1 MNGSSNYRV
10 NNHFRQYKSMNK
22 HLIRVLKRQKKQSGR
37 NNTPQ
42 IVLVFL
48 FMSFW
53 GSMVMSY
60 AQSSQLTLTIKDET
74 VLQVLQTIEK
84 QSGYTF
90 VYDVNEVDL
99 NRKVSLNLKNKPI
112 TEVLNTLFA
121 NQKLEY
127 KISDQHIALYKKAVT
142 TQQTGKSVSGSI
154 TDEHGES
161 IIGANIR
168 IKGSATGVISDLDG
182 KFSLNTTPGA
192 ILQISCVGYA
202 SIEVKATVN
211 SPLNIVLKDDLQ
223 SLQEII
229 VVGYG
234 SQKKINL
241 TGAVATIGS
250 KELESRP
257 LTSVSAGLQGLV
269 PGLTVTQG
277 SGQPGKDGGTIR
289 IRGVG
294 TLNNST
300 PMVLVDGIE
309 SSMDDVDP
317 NEIASISVL
326 KDASSAAIY
335 GSKAAN
341 GVILITTKRGSV
353 DKTKITYTT
362 NIGWQSPTELPERLN
377 AWDYATLYNEA
388 LSYGGKAPRF
398 TSDEIDI
405 LRSGSDPYR
414 YANTDWQKLL
424 YVGSGFQ
431 QQHNINIAGGTEKVR
446 YMSSIGYQ
454 QQAGIINNISKK
466 QFNARINLDMNPTK
480 GLDIN
485 LSLSFTN
492 RDIVEPTNPYT
503 GGMGM
508 YFSMV
513 NCMAPWIPYKDANGY
528 YGTTSEGNPIAWMDL
543 GSTNDQTERRVNALG
558 SVKYEFF
565 PGFTVK
571 AQGTYRV
578 YADDSHEFI
587 KDIWYTPTQYHGPN
601 KLTEIAQFSTM
612 NTGDIIANYKK
623 ELGRHAIEA
632 MAGFHSEIY
641 NGKKTTG
648 SRQNFPNND
657 LTDLDA
663 GSPKGQKI
671 EGGSEKLTMLS
682 YFGRLNYSY
691 AEKYLLEANIR
702 SDASSRFMKGHRW
715 GVFPSFSA
723 GWRIS
728 EEAFMESLKEVLS
741 NLKIRGSWGK
751 LGNQSALEYYPAI
764 PIIGLESNYPFNGQ
778 IISGAAQTEAKKS
791 SISWEKTRTW
801 GIGADFSLFNSL
813 NFSIDY
819 YDRLTTDIL
828 MEISAPSTFGLS
840 GYVDNIG
847 KVSNK
852 GIELSANYNLQIG
865 KVALSVGG
873 NFASNVNKLL
883 DLGSD
888 TYMTDG
894 AHKIKK
900 VGYALNS
907 FYGYQTAGLFQNEA
921 EIRSWAPY
929 KMSGE
934 KILPGDLKY
943 VDTSKNDE
951 VNAEDRVVFGST
963 DPKYTFGF
971 QLGAKAYGFD
981 ASLLF
986 QGAAGVSG
994 YMESEAIGHFSG
1006 DTAWP
1011 STMWL
1016 NRWTPENPHTDVPRV
1031 SLAGGVSR
1039 PEKIT
1044 SDYWIQNANYLRLKN
1059 LQIGYTL
1066 PKSWL
1071 KKTGIENLRLY
1082 YSGQNL
1088 LTFTSFLKGWDPES
1102 PAGRGSHYPQ
1112 VTVNSFG
1119 VNLTF

>member
-1 MNGSSNYRV
+1 MKYTLA
-10 NNHFRQYKSMNK
+10 F
-22 HLIRVLKRQKKQSGR
+22 LIMSIWGITLSYSQ
-37 NNTPQ
+37 TP
-42 IVLVFL
+42 
-48 FMSFW
+48 
-53 GSMVMSY
+53 
-60 AQSSQLTLTIKDET
+60 QLTLNVKDAT
-74 VLQVLQTIEK
+74 MSQVLQAIEK

-90 VYDVNEVDL
+90 VYDVNEVDMNQKVTL
-99 NRKVSLNLKNKPI
+99 NVKNKPI
-112 TEVLNTLFA
+112 TNVLDILFA
-121 NQKLEY
+121 NKKLGY
-127 KISDQHIALYKKAVT
+127 KISDYHIALYRKTVT
-142 TQQTGKSVSGSI
+142 TQHATKPITGFI
-154 TDEHGES
+154 ADENGEA
-161 IIGANIR
+161 IIGANILV
-168 IKGSATGVISDLDG
+168 KGTTNGVITDVDG
-182 KFSLNTTPGA
+182 NFSLNVAPGTT
-192 ILQISCVGYA
+192 LQISCVGYTPRE
-202 SIEVKATVN
+202 IKATN
-211 SPLNIVLKDDLQ
+211 DAPLNIVLKDDLQ
-223 SLQEII
+223 TLQEVV

-234 SQKKINL
+234 VQKKINL
-241 TGAVATIGS
+241 TGAIATVGS
-250 KELESRP
+250 KELEGRP
-257 LTSVSAGLQGLV
+257 ITSVSAGLQGLV
-269 PGLTVTQG
+269 PGLTITQG

-300 PMVLVDGIE
+300 PMILVDGIE

-317 NEIASISVL
+317 NEIASVSVL

-353 DKTKITYTT
+353 DKTKITYST
-362 NIGWQSPTELPERLN
+362 NIGWQSPTELPEHLT
-377 AWDYATLYNEA
+377 AWDYATLYNESLA
-388 LSYGGKAPRF
+388 YDGKAPRF
-398 TSDEIDI
+398 TNEEIEK
-405 LRSGSDPYR
+405 LRNGSDPYR

-424 YVGSGFQ
+424 YTGAGFQ

-454 QQAGIINNISKK
+454 QQTGIIQHVSKK
-466 QFNARINLDMNPTK
+466 QFNARINLDITPVK
-480 GLDIN
+480 GLEIN
-485 LSLSFTN
+485 TSLSFTN

-503 GGMGM
+503 GNMGM

-565 PGFTVK
+565 PGFSIK

-601 KLTEIAQFSTM
+601 KLTEISQFSTM
-612 NTGDIIANYKK
+612 NTGDVIANYKK
-623 ELGRHAIEA
+623 DLGKHSIEA

-641 NGKKTTG
+641 NGKKTTAM
-648 SRQNFPNND
+648 RQNFPSND

-663 GSPKGQKI
+663 GSPKGQKS
-671 EGGSEKLTMLS
+671 EGYSEKLAMLS

-691 AEKYLLEANIR
+691 ADKYLLEANVR
-702 SDASSRFMKGHRW
+702 SDASSRFTKGNRW

-728 EEAFMESLKEVLS
+728 EEAFMEFLKGVIS
-741 NLKIRGSWGK
+741 NLKLRGSWGK
-751 LGNQSALEYYPAI
+751 LGNQSALDYYPAI

-791 SISWEKTRTW
+791 AISWEKTRTW
-801 GIGADFSLFNSL
+801 GIGADITLFGSL
-813 NFSIDY
+813 NLSFDY

-828 MEISAPSTFGLS
+828 MEINAPATFGLD

-852 GIELSANYNLQIG
+852 GIEASVNYNFQIK
-865 KVALSVGG
+865 KVSLFVGG
-873 NFASNVNKLL
+873 NFAYNVNKLL
-883 DLGSD
+883 DLGGD
-888 TYMTDG
+888 DYMTDG

-907 FYGYQTAGLFQNEA
+907 FYGYRTAGLFQNET
-921 EIRSWAPY
+921 EIANWAKY
-929 KMSGE
+929 KMSGT
-934 KILPGDLKY
+934 KVLPGDLKY
-943 VDTSKNDE
+943 IDTSKNGE
-951 VNAEDRVVFGST
+951 VNAEDRVVFSSS
-963 DPKYTFGF
+963 DPKFTFGF
-971 QLGAKAYGFD
+971 NLGAKAYGFD
-981 ASLLF
+981 VSMFL

-1011 STMWL
+1011 NTMWL
-1016 NRWTPENPHTDVPRV
+1016 KRWTPENPNTDVPRV
-1031 SLAGGVSR
+1031 SSASGVSR

-1066 PKSWL
+1066 PKAWL
-1071 KKTGIENLRLY
+1071 TKTGIENIRVY

-1112 VTVNSFG
+1112 VKVNSFG

>member
-1 MNGSSNYRV
+1 MNNYLTG
-10 NNHFRQYKSMNK
+10 M
-22 HLIRVLKRQKKQSGR
+22 LKRQKKHSTR
-37 NNTPQ
+37 NNTPRKNTS
-42 IVLVFL
+42 IPKIAARLMIALLFL
-48 FMSFW
+48 SFS
-53 GSMVMSY
+53 GIATTSF
-60 AQSSQLTLTIKDET
+60 AQSPRLTLSLKNSTL
-74 VLQVLQTIEK
+74 LQAMQSIEK
-84 QSGYTF
+84 QSGLTF
-90 VYDVNEVDL
+90 VYDVNEVDV
-99 NRKVSLNLKNKPI
+99 NQKVSLAIREKPLA
-112 TEVLNTLFA
+112 EVLNRLLSGK
-121 NQKLEY
+121 KLEY
-127 KISDQHIALYKKAVT
+127 KITDRHIALYKKIVT
-142 TQQTGKSVSGSI
+142 TRQEGKAITGTV
-154 TDEHGES
+154 TDENGEP

-168 IKGSATGVISDLDG
+168 IAGSTSGVITDIDG
-182 KFSLNTTPGA
+182 NFSLNASPGDLLRVTY
-192 ILQISCVGYA
+192 IGYLSA
-202 SIEVKATVN
+202 EVKATGN
-211 SPLNIVLKDDLQ
+211 SPLHILLKEDLQ
-223 SLQEII
+223 SLQEVVI
-229 VVGYG
+229 VGYG
-234 SQKKINL
+234 VQKKINL
-241 TGAVATIGS
+241 TGAVATVSS
-250 KELESRP
+250 KELEGRP

-269 PGLTVTQG
+269 PGLTITQG

-294 TLNNST
+294 TLNNAA

-309 SSMDDVDP
+309 SSIDDVDP

-341 GVILITTKRGSV
+341 GVILVTTQRGSA
-353 DKTKITYTT
+353 DKTKITY
-362 NIGWQSPTELPERLN
+362 NANLGWQSPTDLPEHLT

-388 LSYGGKAPRF
+388 LAYDGKAPRF
-398 TSDEIDI
+398 TQEEIEI
-405 LRSGSDPYR
+405 LRNGSDPYR

-424 YVGSGFQ
+424 YAGSGFQ
-431 QQHNINIAGGTEKVR
+431 QQHNVNISGGTEKMR
-446 YMSSIGYQ
+446 YMGSVGYQ
-454 QQAGIINNISKK
+454 QQAGIIKHVSKK
-466 QFNARINLDMNPTK
+466 QFNTRINLDITPVK

-485 LSLSFTN
+485 LNLAFTN

-503 GGMGM
+503 GNMGM

-543 GSTNDQTERRVNALG
+543 GSTNDQTERRINALG

-565 PGFTVK
+565 PGFTAK

-601 KLTEIAQFSTM
+601 KLTEISRFSTM
-612 NTGDIIANYKK
+612 KTGDVILNYKR
-623 ELGRHAIEA
+623 EQGAHTIEA

-641 NGKKTTG
+641 EGKKTTAY
-648 SRQNFPNND
+648 RQNFPNND

-663 GSPKGQKI
+663 GSPKGQKA
-671 EGGSEKLTMLS
+671 EGYSEKLTMLS
-682 YFGRLNYSY
+682 YFGRINYSY
-691 AEKYLLEANIR
+691 ADKYLLEANIR
-702 SDASSRFMKGHRW
+702 SDASSRFTKGNRW

-728 EEAFMESLKEVLS
+728 EEPFMRSLKGVIS
-741 NLKIRGSWGK
+741 NLKLRGSWGK

-778 IISGAAQTEAKKS
+778 IVSGAAQTKAKKS
-791 SISWEKTRTW
+791 AISWEKTRTW
-801 GIGADFSLFNSL
+801 GVGTDLTLFNDLHLSL
-813 NFSIDY
+813 DY

-828 MEISAPSTFGLS
+828 MDINAPATFGLG

-847 KVSNK
+847 RVSNK
-852 GIELSANYNLQIG
+852 GIEVSAGYNFRIKKLS
-865 KVALSVGG
+865 LSVGG
-873 NFASNVNKLL
+873 NFAYNVNELL
-883 DLGSD
+883 DLGGD
-888 TYMTDG
+888 DYMIDG

-907 FYGYQTAGLFQNEA
+907 FYGYQTAGLFQNEE
-921 EIRSWAPY
+921 EIKQWASY

-934 KILPGDLKY
+934 KVLPGDLKY
-943 VDTSKNDE
+943 VDRSKNGE
-951 VNAEDRVVFGST
+951 VNAEDRIVFGST

-971 QLGAKAYGFD
+971 NVGARACGFD
-981 ASLLF
+981 LSLLW

-1011 STMWL
+1011 NTLWL
-1016 NRWTPENPHTDVPRV
+1016 NRWTAEHPDTNVPRV

-1059 LQIGYTL
+1059 LQLGYTL
-1066 PKSWL
+1066 PKAWL
-1071 KKTGIENLRLY
+1071 SKTGIENLRIY

-1112 VTVNSFG
+1112 VKVNSFG